1 MRAFS
6 QRALATLAIVA
17 IAVTG
22 GGCGGGAGSSGSG
35 PGATGGGAP
44 VNGGTLLAGIPSNPD
59 HLDAA
64 LSATTEGWEILQSTN
79 DGLMAFK
86 RAGGGAGAE
95 VVPDLATAV
104 PRITD
109 GGLVYTFHVR
119 PGVRFS
125 PPVNRAVRPSDV
137 KASVERILK
146 IDSPNV
152 SWYTGIAGAVAYEKG
167 TAASISGIA
176 ADDARMTVSFR
187 LTQPDGT
194 FLEYMALPPAFVYPA
209 GTPARDVSTL
219 SQYRVATGPYMI
231 SSYTPSQDVVLS
243 RNPSFHPWPGTP
255 DGHLD
260 GIKITIG
267 VTPEQAVNETAD
279 GQLDWYFL
287 NPPPDRLAQ
296 LEAQYP
302 GQVHKG
308 ATGEIEYFSMNERRY
323 PFTKL
328 AVREAVNYASNRLA
342 MLKLEGGQG
351 TVSENVIPPSFGSA
365 YRKHTFFPYDPARAK
380 ALIKTAGVAGAHVTV
395 WVLNTDPYPNV
406 AQYMASVLDSLGMVA
421 TVKVV
426 DASVYWDLIATEKN
440 DPQIAYNNW
449 SQDFPEGADFIDT
462 QLNGEGIANV
472 GNDNQSNVDIPA
484 YNRMI
489 DQAKRM
495 PIGSAR
501 NAMWAK
507 LDALY
512 TKNNVPWVA
521 FMNAARYKFVST
533 RLHGL
538 VFNGTYYDLFPSMW
552 LGK

>member
-6 QRALATLAIVA
+6 QRALATAVAIVVA
-17 IAVTG
+17 AAAAA
-22 GGCGGGAGSSGSG
+22 CGGGSGTSASGGSA
-35 PGATGGGAP
+35 GATP
-44 VNGGTLLAGIPSNPD
+44 VNGGTLLAAIPSNPD

-64 LSATTEGWEILQSTN
+64 LSATTEGWEILEATN

-86 RAGGGAGAE
+86 RAAGGAGAE
-95 VVPDLATAV
+95 VIPDLATAM
-104 PRITD
+104 PKITD
-109 GGLVYTFHVR
+109 GGLLYTFHVR
-119 PGVRFS
+119 RGVHFS
-125 PPVNRAVRPSDV
+125 PPVNRTVRPSDV
-137 KASVERILK
+137 KASIERVLK

-167 TAASISGIA
+167 AAPSISGITA
-176 ADDARMTVSFR
+176 NDAKMTISFR

-219 SQYRVATGPYMI
+219 AQYRVATGPYMV
-231 SSYTPSQDVVLS
+231 SSYTPSQQVMLS
-243 RNPSFHPWPGTP
+243 RNPNFRPWPGTP
-255 DGHLD
+255 NGHLD
-260 GIKITIG
+260 HVKITIG

-296 LEAQYP
+296 LKAQYP
-302 GQVHKG
+302 TQLHEG
-308 ATGEIEYFSMNERRY
+308 ATGEIEYFSMNERKY
-323 PFTKL
+323 PFNKL
-328 AVREAVNYASNRLA
+328 AVREAVNYASNRQA

-351 TVSENVIPPSFGSA
+351 TISENVIPPSFGTA
-365 YRKHTFFPYDPARAK
+365 YKKHTFFPYDPAKAK
-380 ALIKTAGVAGAHVTV
+380 ALVKQAGATGAHVTV

-462 QLNGEGIANV
+462 QLNGQGIVNV
-472 GNDNQSNVDIPA
+472 GNDNQSNVNIPA

-489 DQAKRM
+489 DQALRM
-495 PIGSAR
+495 PIGNAR
-501 NAMWAK
+501 NAIWAK

-512 TKNNVPWVA
+512 MKNNVPWVV
-521 FMNAARYKFVST
+521 FMNATRYKFVSA

-552 LGK
+552 LAK

>member
-6 QRALATLAIVA
+6 QAVAATLAVLAVA
-17 IAVTG
+17 VAG
-22 GGCGGGAGSSGSG
+22 ACGGSGSAGGSGASGG
-35 PGATGGGAP
+35 PP
-44 VNGGTLLAGIPSNPD
+44 VKGGTLLAGIPSNPD

-95 VVPDLATAV
+95 VVPDLATAM

-109 GGLVYTFHVR
+109 GGLLYTFHVR

-137 KASVERILK
+137 KASVQRILK

-167 TAASISGIA
+167 QAASISGITA
-176 ADDARMTVSFR
+176 NDAQMTISFR
-187 LTQPDGT
+187 LTRPDGT

-209 GTPARDVSTL
+209 GTPAKDVSTL
-219 SQYRVATGPYMI
+219 SQYRVATGPYMV
-231 SSYTPSQDVVLS
+231 SAYTPSQEVVLT
-243 RNPSFHPWPGTP
+243 RNPSFRPWPGTP

-260 GIKITIG
+260 KIKITVG

-302 GQVHKG
+302 SQVHKG
-308 ATGEIEYFSMNERRY
+308 ATGEIEYFSMNERTY
-323 PFTKL
+323 PFDKL
-328 AVREAVNYASNRLA
+328 AVREAVNYASNRQA

-351 TVSENVIPPSFGSA
+351 TISENVIPPSFGSA

-380 ALIKTAGVAGAHVTV
+380 ALIKQAGVAGAHVTV
-395 WVLNTDPYPNV
+395 WVLNTAPYPNV
-406 AQYMASVLDSLGMVA
+406 AQYMASVLNSLGMVA

-462 QLNGEGIANV
+462 QLNGEGIVNV
-472 GNDNQSNVDIPA
+472 GNDNQSNVNIPA
-484 YNRMI
+484 LDRMI

-495 PIGSAR
+495 PIGAAR

-512 TKNNVPWVA
+512 MKTNAPWVV
-521 FMNAARYKFVST
+521 FMNAARYKFVSA

-552 LGK
+552 LSH

>member
-6 QRALATLAIVA
+6 HRALATAAVLAIA
-17 IAVTG
+17 AAAG
-22 GGCGGGAGSSGSG
+22 ACGGSSGSTG
-35 PGATGGGAP
+35 SGSGGAGGAP
-44 VNGGTLLAGIPSNPD
+44 VNGGTLLAAIPSNPD

-86 RAGGGAGAE
+86 RAGGGAGSQ
-95 VVPDLATAV
+95 VVPDLATAM
-104 PRITD
+104 PAISD
-109 GGLVYTFHVR
+109 GGRVYTFHLR
-119 PGVRFS
+119 SGVRFS

-152 SWYTGIAGAVAYEKG
+152 SWYTGIVGAVAYEKG
-167 TAASISGIA
+167 KAASVTGIT
-176 ADDARMTVSFR
+176 ADDAKMTVSFR

-209 GTPARDVSTL
+209 DTPAKDVSTI
-219 SQYRVATGPYMI
+219 SQNRVATGPYMI
-231 SSYTPSQDVVLS
+231 STYTPSQQVVLT
-243 RNPSFHPWPGTP
+243 RNPNFHPWPGTP

-260 GIKITIG
+260 RIKITIG

-302 GQVHKG
+302 NQVQTG
-308 ATGEIEYFSMNERRY
+308 ATGEIEYFSMNERKF
-323 PFTKL
+323 PFNKL
-328 AVREAVNYASNRLA
+328 AVRQAVNYATNRQA

-351 TVSENVIPPSFGSA
+351 TTSENVIPPSFGTA
-365 YRKHTFFPYDPARAK
+365 YKKHTFFPYDPAKAK
-380 ALIKTAGVAGAHVTV
+380 ALIKQAGVAGAHVTV
-395 WVLNTDPYPNV
+395 WVLNTSPYPNV
-406 AQYMASVLDSLGMVA
+406 AQYMASVLNSLGMVA

-462 QLNGEGIANV
+462 QLNGEGIVNV
-472 GNDNQSNVDIPA
+472 GNSNQSNVNIPA

-495 PIGSAR
+495 PIGNAR
-501 NAMWAK
+501 NALWAK

-512 TKNNVPWVA
+512 MKNNVPWVV
-521 FMNAARYKFVST
+521 FMNAARYKFVSA

-552 LGK
+552 LGT

>member
-6 QRALATLAIVA
+6 HRTLAAVAVVALAAA
-17 IAVTG
+17 AA
-22 GGCGGGAGSSGSG
+22 GCGGGSGSSGS
-35 PGATGGGAP
+35 AASGGTPA
-44 VNGGTLLAGIPSNPD
+44 NGGTLLAGIPSNPD
-59 HLDAA
+59 HLDAS
-64 LSATTEGWEILQSTN
+64 LSATTEGWEILEATN

-95 VVPDLATAV
+95 VVPDLATAM
-104 PRITD
+104 PTITD
-109 GGLVYTFHVR
+109 GGRVYTFHVR
-119 PGVRFS
+119 SGVRFS
-125 PPVNRAVRPSDV
+125 PPVNRTVRPSDV
-137 KASVERILK
+137 KASIERVLK

-152 SWYTGIAGAVAYEKG
+152 SWYTGIVGAVAYEKG
-167 TAASISGIA
+167 KAASIAGITA
-176 ADDARMTVSFR
+176 NDATMTISFR

-209 GTPARDVSTL
+209 GTPAKDVSTL
-219 SQYRVATGPYMI
+219 SQDRVATGPYRI
-231 SSYTPSQDVVLS
+231 SSYTPSQTVLLT
-243 RNPSFHPWPGTP
+243 RNPNFRPWPGTP

-260 GIKITIG
+260 RIKITIG

-302 GQVHKG
+302 NQVHKG
-308 ATGEIEYFSMNERRY
+308 ATGEIEYFSMNERKY
-323 PFTKL
+323 PFNKL
-328 AVREAVNYASNRLA
+328 AVREAVNYASNREA

-351 TVSENVIPPSFGSA
+351 TISENVIPPSFGTA
-365 YRKHTFFPYDPARAK
+365 YKKHTFFPYDPARAQ
-380 ALIKTAGVAGAHVTV
+380 ALIKQAGVAGAHVSV

-406 AQYMASVLDSLGMVA
+406 AQYMASVLGSLGMVA

-462 QLNGEGIANV
+462 QLNGEGIVNV
-472 GNDNQSNVDIPA
+472 GNNNQSNVDIPA
-484 YNRMI
+484 YNAMI
-489 DQAKRM
+489 DRAKRM
-495 PIGSAR
+495 PIGNAR

-512 TKNNVPWVA
+512 SKNNVPWVV
-521 FMNAARYKFVST
+521 FMNAARYKFTSA

-552 LGK
+552 LGG

>member
-6 QRALATLAIVA
+6 HAAAAALAVLAVA
-17 IAVTG
+17 VAG
-22 GGCGGGAGSSGSG
+22 ACGGSGTAGGSG
-35 PGATGGGAP
+35 ASGGPP
-44 VNGGTLLAGIPSNPD
+44 VKGGTLLAGIPSNPD

-86 RAGGGAGAE
+86 RAAVGAGAE
-95 VVPDLATAV
+95 VVPDLATAM
-104 PRITD
+104 PQITD
-109 GGLVYTFHVR
+109 GGLLYTFHVR
-119 PGVRFS
+119 PGVHFS

-137 KASVERILK
+137 KASVQRILK

-152 SWYTGIAGAVAYEKG
+152 SWYTGIAGAVAYERG
-167 TAASISGIA
+167 QAASISGITA
-176 ADDARMTVSFR
+176 NDAKMSISFR
-187 LTQPDGT
+187 LTRPDGT

-209 GTPARDVSTL
+209 GTPAKDVSTL
-219 SQYRVATGPYMI
+219 SQYRVATGPYMV
-231 SSYTPSQDVVLS
+231 SAYTPSQEVVLT
-243 RNPSFHPWPGTP
+243 RNPRFRPWPGTP

-260 GIKITIG
+260 KIKITVG

-302 GQVHKG
+302 SQVRKG
-308 ATGEIEYFSMNERRY
+308 ATGEIEYFSMNERTY
-323 PFTKL
+323 PFDKL
-328 AVREAVNYASNRLA
+328 AVREAVNYASNRQA

-351 TVSENVIPPSFGSA
+351 TISENVIPPSFGSA
-365 YRKHTFFPYDPARAK
+365 YKKHTFFPYDPAKAK
-380 ALIKTAGVAGAHVTV
+380 ALIKQAGVAGAHVTV
-395 WVLNTDPYPNV
+395 WVLNTAPYPNV
-406 AQYMASVLDSLGMVA
+406 AQYMASVLNSLGMAA

-462 QLNGEGIANV
+462 QLNGEGIVNV
-472 GNDNQSNVDIPA
+472 GNDNQSNVSIPA
-484 YNRMI
+484 LNRMI

-495 PIGSAR
+495 PIGAAR

-512 TKNNVPWVA
+512 MKTNVPWVV
-521 FMNAARYKFVST
+521 FMNAARYKFVSA

-552 LGK
+552 VGR

>member
-6 QRALATLAIVA
+6 QRSAAALLLVGLVA
-17 IAVTG
+17 AAG
-22 GGCGGGAGSSGSG
+22 ACGGGSGSSQAGSAGGSG
-35 PGATGGGAP
+35 P
-44 VNGGTLLAGIPSNPD
+44 VNGGTLLAAIPSNPD

-64 LSATTEGWEILQSTN
+64 LSATTEGWEILEATN
-79 DGLMAFK
+79 DGLMAFR
-86 RAGGGAGAE
+86 RAGGGAGSE
-95 VVPDLATAV
+95 VVPDLATAM
-104 PRITD
+104 PKITD

-119 PGVRFS
+119 SGVRFS
-125 PPVNRAVRPSDV
+125 PPVDRDVRPSDV
-137 KASVERILK
+137 KWSIERILK

-152 SWYTGIAGAVAYEKG
+152 SWYTGIAGAIQYEKG
-167 TAASISGIA
+167 KAASISGITANDA
-176 ADDARMTVSFR
+176 AMTISFR

-209 GTPARDVSTL
+209 GTPAKDVSTL
-219 SQYRVATGPYMI
+219 SQYRVATGPYMV
-231 SSYTPSQDVVLS
+231 STYTPSQEVVLT
-243 RNPSFHPWPGTP
+243 RNPNFHPWPNTP
-255 DGHLD
+255 GGHLAR
-260 GIKITIG
+260 IKITVG

-296 LEAQYP
+296 IEAQYP
-302 GQVHKG
+302 SQLHKG
-308 ATGEIEYFSMNERRY
+308 ATGEIEYFSMNERKY
-323 PFTKL
+323 PFNKL
-328 AVREAVNYASNRLA
+328 AVREAVNYASNRQA

-351 TVSENVIPPSFGSA
+351 TVSENVIPPSFGTA
-365 YRKHTFFPYDPARAK
+365 YRKHTFFPYDPAKAK
-380 ALIKTAGVAGAHVTV
+380 ALIKQAGVTGAHVTV
-395 WVLNTDPYPNV
+395 WTLNTDPYPNV
-406 AQYMASVLDSLGMVA
+406 AQYMASVLNSLGMVA

-462 QLNGEGIANV
+462 QLNGEGIVNV
-472 GNDNQSNVDIPA
+472 GNDNQSNVNIPA
-484 YNRMI
+484 YNKLI
-489 DQAKRM
+489 DKAKRL

-501 NAMWAK
+501 NALWAQ
-507 LDALY
+507 LDADY
-512 TKNNVPWVA
+512 MKNNVPWVV

-552 LGK
+552 ISQ

>member
-6 QRALATLAIVA
+6 HRSAVALALVVLAA
-17 IAVTG
+17 AAG
-22 GGCGGGAGSSGSG
+22 SCGGSSSSGSG
-35 PGATGGGAP
+35 SASGGGAP

-95 VVPDLATAV
+95 VVPDLATAM
-104 PRITD
+104 PTITD
-109 GGLVYTFHVR
+109 GGRLYTFHVR
-119 PGVRFS
+119 AGVRFS
-125 PPVNRAVRPSDV
+125 PPVNRTVRPSDV
-137 KASVERILK
+137 QASIERILK

-152 SWYTGIAGAVAYEKG
+152 SWYTGIVGAVAYEKG
-167 TAASISGIA
+167 KAASISGITA
-176 ADDARMTVSFR
+176 NDAKMTISFR

-209 GTPARDVSTL
+209 GTPAKDVSTL
-219 SQYRVATGPYMI
+219 SQYRVATGPYMV
-231 SSYTPSQDVVLS
+231 SAYTPSQEVVLT
-243 RNPSFHPWPGTP
+243 RNPNFRPWPGTP

-260 GIKITIG
+260 RIKITVG

-302 GQVHKG
+302 SQVHKG

-323 PFTKL
+323 PFNKL
-328 AVREAVNYASNRLA
+328 AVREAANYASNRQA

-351 TVSENVIPPSFGSA
+351 TVSENVIPPSFGTA
-365 YRKHTFFPYDPARAK
+365 YKKHTFFPYDPAKAK
-380 ALIKTAGVAGAHVTV
+380 ALIKQAGVTGAHVTV

-406 AQYMASVLDSLGMVA
+406 AQYMASVLNSLGMVA

-462 QLNGEGIANV
+462 QLNGEGIVNV

-489 DQAKRM
+489 DQAKKM
-495 PIGSAR
+495 PIGPGR

-512 TKNNVPWVA
+512 MQNNVPWVV
-521 FMNAARYKFVST
+521 FMNAARYKFVSA

-552 LGK
+552 ISQ